1 MKIMELKIIIAK
13 VGVQRKLVMGET
25 VSLGVQGLLESPVLT
40 LGFG

>member
-25 VSLGVQGLLESPVLT
+25 VSLGAQGLLESPVLT
-40 LGFG
+40 LGLG